1 MVSSK
6 EEPVE
11 SNKKTARAA
20 GVLYLL
26 LALGSFFSFAVRGQ
40 LVVAGDMAETLRRI
54 ASSET
59 LFRLAIVGDLIGQI
73 AFALMAPLLYWLFKP
88 VDRVKATALAIL
100 ILVPVPIALSA
111 LQNLYAVLQLV
122 HGSVELQTQAVT
134 LLNAHAGAIIVAQ
147 FFWGLWLIPFGLL
160 VWQSHFLPKV
170 LGVLLVLGSVGY
182 LLKSTADILFP
193 GNRALDSIV
202 SVCIIVSSVAEVAMV
217 LWLLI
222 VGRKETVQQAHA

>member
-1 MVSSK
+1 VQ
-6 EEPVE
+6 

-40 LVVAGDMAETLRRI
+40 LVVTGDMAETLRRI

-59 LFRLAIVGDLIGQI
+59 LFRLAIVGDLIGQT
-73 AFALMAPLLYWLFKP
+73 AFALLAPVLYCLFKP
-88 VDRVKATALAIL
+88 VDKVKATVLAIL
-100 ILVPVPIALSA
+100 ILVPVPIALGT
-111 LQNLYAVLQLV
+111 LQNLYAVLPL
-122 HGSVELQTQAVT
+122 
-134 LLNAHAGAIIVAQ
+134 AHAGAEAQVQAATLLDSHAGGILVAE

-160 VWQSHFLPKV
+160 AWQSRFLPKV

-182 LLKSTADILFP
+182 LLKSLADILMP
-193 GNRALDSIV
+193 GNAAIASAVSI
-202 SVCIIVSSVAEVAMV
+202 CIIVSTIAEVAMV

-222 VGRKETVQQAHA
+222 VGRKETEQQTPD

>member
-1 MVSSK
+1 M
-6 EEPVE
+6 E

-59 LFRLAIVGDLIGQI
+59 LFRFAIVGDLIGQI
-73 AFALMAPLLYWLFKP
+73 AFALLAPLLYWLFKP
-88 VDRVKATALAIL
+88 VDKLKATALAIL

-111 LQNLYAVLQLV
+111 MQNLYAVLQVV
-122 HGSVELQTQAVT
+122 HGSAAAQAQAET
-134 LLNAHAGAIIVAQ
+134 LLNAYDGGVVVAQ

-160 VWQSHFLPKV
+160 TWQSHFLPKA
-170 LGVLLVLGSVGY
+170 LGALLVLGSVGY
-182 LLKSTADILFP
+182 LLKSSADVLFP
-193 GNRALDSIV
+193 GNPTVESVVSI
-202 SVCIIVSSVAEVAMV
+202 CIIVSSVAEVAIV

-222 VGRKETVQQAHA
+222 VGRKETVQQASS

>member
-1 MVSSK
+1 MQ
-6 EEPVE
+6 

-40 LVVAGDMAETLRRI
+40 LVVAGDIAETLKRV

-59 LFRLAIVGDLIGQI
+59 MFRLAIVGDLIGQT
-73 AFALMAPLLYWLFKP
+73 AFALLAPVLYWLFKP
-88 VDRVKATALAIL
+88 VDKVKATILAVL

-111 LQNLYAVLQLV
+111 LQSLYAVLPLA
-122 HGSVELQTQAVT
+122 HGGAEAQALT
-134 LLNAHAGAIIVAQ
+134 LAARLLDSHAGGVTIAE

-160 VWQSHFLPKV
+160 AWQSGFLPKV

-182 LLKSTADILFP
+182 LLKSVADVLMP
-193 GNRALDSIV
+193 GNGFLSSTVSI
-202 SVCIIVSSVAEVAMV
+202 CIIVSTIAEVAMV

-222 VGRKETVQQAHA
+222 FGRKEAAQQAPV